1 MSINIGSVHIGEA
14 IKERLRTLKM
24 TQAEFAKILGM
35 KQPSVNAMLKESSMD
50 TERLKLISVQLDYN
64 FFEYFCP
71 DLKKIKENED
81 VNTDTGTVPVSLY
94 KEAQRKYEE
103 LMEAN
108 YNLKTELAVLK
119 HELKQNPNIEKEK
132 TAV

>member
-1 MSINIGSVHIGEA
+1 MSINIGLIHVGEA

-24 TQAEFAKILGM
+24 TQAEFAKMLGM
-35 KQPSVNAMLKESSMD
+35 KQPSINAMLKESSMD

-64 FFEYFCP
+64 FFEDFCP
-71 DLKKIKENED
+71 DLKKKKENET
-81 VNTDTGTVPVSLY
+81 VNTETGTVPVSLY

-108 YNLKTELAVLK
+108 YDLKTELAVLRQ
-119 HELKQNPNIEKEK
+119 ELKQYTNIEKER